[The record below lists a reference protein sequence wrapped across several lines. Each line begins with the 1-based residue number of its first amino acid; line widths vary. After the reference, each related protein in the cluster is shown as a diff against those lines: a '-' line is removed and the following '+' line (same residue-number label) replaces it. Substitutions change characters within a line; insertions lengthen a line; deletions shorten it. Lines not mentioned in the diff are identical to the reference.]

1 MNTTISSSRIKS
13 MDPAHQTK
21 KTSVGGGVSFPNMN
35 YMKDYKDINWTNIA
49 KVQKV
54 DYTSPALQ

>member
-1 MNTTISSSRIKS
+1 